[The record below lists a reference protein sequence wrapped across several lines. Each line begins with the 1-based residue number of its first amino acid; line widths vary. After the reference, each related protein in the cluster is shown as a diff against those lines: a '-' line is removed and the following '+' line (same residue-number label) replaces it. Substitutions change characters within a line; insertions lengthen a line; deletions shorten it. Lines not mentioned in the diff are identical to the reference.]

1 MMSALTRTW
10 IGAWQEAWANRRG
23 FWTQASVMIVNNVI
37 WVLFWV
43 FFFRRVGE
51 VRGWQVE
58 QVLLLLSILTASAG
72 IVLGLLANT
81 RQLGPMVADG
91 RLDAA
96 LALPVSPL
104 SYLIVRRIETINV
117 GDLIFGLGL
126 FVAIGNPTPTRVAIF
141 AFGVGCSTTILV
153 GFLVVTGS
161 LSFFIGRSEV
171 GELSFQS
178 VILFALYPIDIFG
191 PTIRF
196 VLYAVVPAGFMGSAP
211 ARLVNDFDLRWAL
224 GLLAAAVAFATAG
237 RVVFAIGLRRYTS
250 GAVWTDA

>member
-1 MMSALTRTW
+1 MNALARTW
-10 IGAWQEAWANRRG
+10 IGAWREAWANRRG
-23 FWTQASVMIVNNVI
+23 FWTQASIMIVNNLV

-51 VRGWQVE
+51 VRGWKVE
-58 QVLLLLSILTASAG
+58 QVLLLLSILTTSSG

-104 SYLIVRRIETINV
+104 SFLILRRIETINI
-117 GDLIFGLGL
+117 GDLIFGLAL
-126 FVAIGNPTPTRVAIF
+126 FVAIGDPTPARVAIF
-141 AFGVGCSTTILV
+141 VFGVACSTTILT
-153 GFLVVTGS
+153 GFLVLAGS

-178 VILFALYPIDIFG
+178 VILFSLYPIDIFG

-196 VLYAVVPAGFMGSAP
+196 VLYAVIPAGFMGSAP
-211 ARLVNDFDLRWAL
+211 ARLVDDFDLRWAL
-224 GLLAAAVAFATAG
+224 GIMAAALAFASAG
-237 RVVFAIGLRRYTS
+237 RLAFALGLRRYTS

>member
-1 MMSALTRTW
+1 MTALARTW
-10 IGAWQEAWANRRG
+10 VGAWREAWANRRG
-23 FWTQASVMIVNNVI
+23 FWTQASVMIVNNLI

-51 VRGWQVE
+51 VRGWQME
-58 QVLLLLSILTASAG
+58 QVLLLLSILTTAGG

-81 RQLGPMVADG
+81 RQLGAMAADG
-91 RLDAA
+91 QLDAA

-104 SYLIVRRIETINV
+104 SYLIVRRIETINI
-117 GDLIFGLGL
+117 GDLIFGVVL
-126 FVAIGNPTPTRVAIF
+126 FAVAGDPTPTRVAIF
-141 AFGVGCSTTILV
+141 VFCVLCSATILT
-153 GFLVVTGS
+153 GFLVLTGS

-178 VILFALYPIDIFG
+178 VILFSLYPIDIFG
-191 PTIRF
+191 PTVRF
-196 VLYAVVPAGFMGSAP
+196 FLYAVVPAGFMGSAP

-224 GLLAAAVAFATAG
+224 GIMAAAVAFATAG
-237 RVVFAIGLRRYTS
+237 RIAFAFGLRRYTS